1 VVVGRLRI
9 QAAASAGAAED
20 GNSEPVNFTAS
31 VTDHDGDPVKDLRQS
46 KFDLR
51 AFIVGPG
58 GPPTDLGSAAEA
70 APGVYILQAIPRR
83 PWTDGTYLFVLTIED
98 DDDRGQT
105 VIPVTVP
112 E

>member
-1 VVVGRLRI
+1 
-9 QAAASAGAAED
+9 
-20 GNSEPVNFTAS
+20 
-31 VTDHDGDPVKDLRQS
+31 
-46 KFDLR
+46 
-51 AFIVGPG
+51 
-58 GPPTDLGSAAEA
+58 
-70 APGVYILQAIPRR
+70 VYILQAIPRR